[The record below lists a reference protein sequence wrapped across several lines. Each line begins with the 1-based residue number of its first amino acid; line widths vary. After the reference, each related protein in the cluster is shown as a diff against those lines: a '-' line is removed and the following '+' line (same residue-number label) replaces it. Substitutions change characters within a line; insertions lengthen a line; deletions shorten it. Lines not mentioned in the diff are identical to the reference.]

1 MTNRLFPTFL
11 VPVSVYFKRPMPEGI
26 HPEQSRQLL
35 AAIVDSS
42 DDAIIGKDLNGIITN
57 WNAGARRIFGYN
69 KSEIIGK
76 SILTLIP
83 PELRAEESVI
93 IGRIR
98 QGERVEHFETRRV
111 RKDGSHVE
119 ISLTVSPIRDAE
131 GRVIGASKIARD
143 ITDRKRV
150 ERDLVL
156 AQAQLQSHATEL
168 EKRVDDRTRALQ
180 KTIAELEA
188 FSYSLTHDLRAPLRA
203 IESYLEIF
211 VEDFGG
217 KVGEEGVASL
227 QKAVA
232 AARRMDRMVLD
243 LLAFTRLSHEEML
256 VNIIDIEKV
265 VGSIV
270 RDRPEF
276 HFTRADIRVESPLL
290 PVAGNLPSLVQC
302 LTNLL
307 DNAVKFV
314 APGMKPKIRI
324 YTEPRDGMVRLWV
337 EDNGIGIS
345 AEDQAQIF
353 RIFHRGGSGDYP
365 GTGIGLAIVRK
376 AVERMGGSAGIESQP
391 GRGSC
396 FWVQLPRA
404 AS

>member
-1 MTNRLFPTFL
+1 M
-11 VPVSVYFKRPMPEGI
+11 SEGI
-26 HPEQSRQLL
+26 RPEQSRQLL

-42 DDAIIGKDLNGIITN
+42 DDAIVGKDLNGIITN
-57 WNAGARRIFGYN
+57 WNEGARRIFGYDE
-69 KSEIIGK
+69 SEIIGK

-119 ISLTVSPIRDAE
+119 LSLTVSPIRDAE

-143 ITDRKRV
+143 ITDRKRI
-150 ERDLVL
+150 ERDLAV

-168 EKRVDDRTRALQ
+168 EKRVHDRTRALQ

-217 KVGEEGVASL
+217 KVGAEGVASL
-227 QKAVA
+227 QKAIA
-232 AARRMDRMVLD
+232 ASRRMDRMVLD
-243 LLAFTRLSHEEML
+243 LLAFTRLSHEE
-256 VNIIDIEKV
+256 VPVDVIDIEKV
-265 VGSIV
+265 VGLIV
-270 RDRPEF
+270 HDRPEF
-276 HFTRADIRVESPLL
+276 HFIRADIRIESPLL
-290 PVAGNLPSLVQC
+290 PVVGNLPSLVQC

-314 APGMKPKIRI
+314 APGVKSKIRI
-324 YTEPRDGMVRLWV
+324 YTESRDGMVRLWV

-353 RIFHRGGSGDYP
+353 RMFHRGGSGDYP

-391 GRGSC
+391 GRGSR